1 MKISS
6 FVIFAAAATIS
17 AVSSQPLQ
25 HMERRRAVDDS
36 SVETLVARTSET
48 VKVKPLEEDQVTQ
61 SGIVIPEKPKH
72 KKRK

>member
-36 SVETLVARTSET
+36 SVETLVARTGET
-48 VKVKPLEEDQVTQ
+48 VKVKEGTQLVSNDKQLEAKGQ
-61 SGIVIPEKPKH
+61 
-72 KKRK
+72 KRK